1 VPNLTTA
8 QHEQQQ
14 RLICETLG
22 HAWDVVDSNHWT
34 ASFGT
39 PLTARCMRCG
49 EERRDQI
56 GANGQVIPGGRRYI
70 MPEWYRRYGKGER
83 PTRADFRLMLI
94 QQRIREARAA
104 RKRTAS

>member
-1 VPNLTTA
+1 M
-8 QHEQQQ
+8 
-14 RLICETLG
+14 G

-39 PLTARCMRCG
+39 PLTGRCMRCG

-56 GANGQVIPGGRRYI
+56 GSNGRVVNRRYV
-70 MPEWYRRYGKGER
+70 MPDWYVKYGKYER

-94 QQRIREARAA
+94 QQRIREARAT
-104 RKRTAS
+104 RKAKAS